1 MSYFFPTLILA
12 IIGFDFYSDIV
23 KRKID
28 SIKHFVAEILGV
40 GHFHNR
46 LTILFDRFIEVLV
59 LLNVIAVIL
68 ESFDELDN
76 LYMLEFDLFEAFT
89 VFVFSLEFLG
99 RLWVSDLKYPA
110 RFRWQAYKKFFLSPM
125 AWVDLLAILPFF
137 MPFMTALDFRHIR
150 ILRIMRL
157 LRVFKLN
164 KYSHSLRVIYKIV
177 IEKRQELTAT
187 LLLFMSIL
195 LLSASLIYWFEKEVQ
210 PEKFPSILH
219 ACWWA
224 VVTLTT
230 IGYGDVY
237 PITPAGQVLGA
248 IVGIMGVVIT
258 AIPVGIISSGFVQK
272 MEEANYRKHI
282 STARRKLRDA
292 FYKKYVPEIAC
303 KVRRGQLS
311 VDAVKVNLELPEE
324 DLYKVAEGNNEFRFR
339 YKKVV
344 SSGRIVDKLFLEF
357 REINTRYG
365 TLSNR
370 NHRLSLVSPD
380 SLSKQ
385 SIGYFVYCLAE
396 KMKCNY
402 ISNEFFGDEAEVGE
416 ESFGDKGLDQ
426 EAAFNFRHNKAYLQK
441 IDEEVPSP
449 FYLWMEHLRGLKTE
463 SSIFLVFTVIEND
476 LKESPFVHLTY
487 LKRKDMKTDTLLFS
501 YAAIE
506 NVENFARSLE
516 AKAKAKWDK
525 QLPVTQNG
533 PLATVKENNILL
545 FLHEKIETDVMV
557 VNIHKDYLL
566 NEKLFSLV
574 AIMAEAIKEELVGL

>member
-1 MSYFFPTLILA
+1 MKERIEGA
-12 IIGFDFYSDIV
+12 
-23 KRKID
+23 KR
-28 SIKHFVAEILGV
+28 FVAEVLGV
-40 GHFHNR
+40 GSFHNR
-46 LTILFDRFIEVLV
+46 YTLLFDRFIEVLV
-59 LLNVIAVIL
+59 LLNVVAVVL
-68 ESFDELDN
+68 ESFDDLDDR
-76 LYMLEFDLFEAFT
+76 YMTEFDLFEAFT
-89 VFVFSLEFLG
+89 VIVFSIEFLG
-99 RLWVSDLKYPA
+99 RFWVSDLKYPA
-110 RFRWQAYKKFFLSPM
+110 KYRWQAYRKFFLSPM
-125 AWVDLLAILPFF
+125 AWVDLLAIVPFF
-137 MPFMTALDFRHIR
+137 MPFVTDLDFRHVR

-187 LLLFMSIL
+187 LLLFVSIL
-195 LLSASLIYWFEKEVQ
+195 LVSASLIYWFEKEVQ

-237 PITPAGQVLGA
+237 PITPAGQTLGA
-248 IVGIMGVVIT
+248 LVGIMGVVIT

-365 TLSNR
+365 TFSNR
-370 NHRLSLVSPD
+370 SHRLSLVSPD

-426 EAAFNFRHNKAYLQK
+426 DAAFNFRHNKAYLQR
-441 IDEEVPSP
+441 IEDEVPTA
-449 FYLWMEHLRGLKTE
+449 FYMWMEHLKSLKTE
-463 SSIFLVFTVIEND
+463 GSIYLVFTV
-476 LKESPFVHLTY
+476 LESDVRDSHFIHLTY
-487 LKRKDMKTDTLLFS
+487 LKRKDLKTDTELLS
-501 YAAIE
+501 YSAPERAE
-506 NVENFARSLE
+506 SFARSLE
-516 AKAKAKWDK
+516 AKAESKWGKA
-525 QLPVTQNG
+525 LPVTQNG
-533 PLATVKENNILL
+533 NFATVRENNILL
-545 FLHEKIETDVMV
+545 FLHEKVETDVMV
-557 VNIHKDYLL
+557 VNIHKEYLL

>member
-1 MSYFFPTLILA
+1 
-12 IIGFDFYSDIV
+12 
-23 KRKID
+23 
-28 SIKHFVAEILGV
+28 
-40 GHFHNR
+40 
-46 LTILFDRFIEVLV
+46 
-59 LLNVIAVIL
+59 
-68 ESFDELDN
+68 
-76 LYMLEFDLFEAFT
+76 
-89 VFVFSLEFLG
+89 
-99 RLWVSDLKYPA
+99 
-110 RFRWQAYKKFFLSPM
+110 
-125 AWVDLLAILPFF
+125 
-137 MPFMTALDFRHIR
+137 
-150 ILRIMRL
+150 
-157 LRVFKLN
+157 
-164 KYSHSLRVIYKIV
+164 
-177 IEKRQELTAT
+177 
-187 LLLFMSIL
+187 MSIL
-195 LLSASLIYWFEKEVQ
+195 LLSASLIYWFEKDVQ

-237 PITPAGQVLGA
+237 PITPAGQTLGA
-248 IVGIMGVVIT
+248 VVGIMGVIIT

-365 TLSNR
+365 TFINR

-441 IDEEVPSP
+441 IEEEVPSA
-449 FYLWMEHLRGLKTE
+449 FYTWMENLRSLKTE
-463 SSIFLVFTVIEND
+463 GSIYLAFTVIEGD
-476 LKESPFVHLTY
+476 VKDSHFVHLTY
-487 LKRKDMKTDTLLFS
+487 FKRKDMKTDTNLLS
-501 YAAIE
+501 YSSSE
-506 NVENFARSLE
+506 NAENFARSLE
-516 AKAKAKWDK
+516 AKAEGKWGK

-533 PLATVKENNILL
+533 NFATIRENNILL
-545 FLHEKIETDVMV
+545 FLHEKVETDVMV
-557 VNIHKDYLL
+557 VNIHKEYLL